1 MEHEVRLPSFGMG
14 MNDAEVADW
23 FAAEGDAVT
32 EGEDLVELEAEKS
45 TVVLPVPVTGVLERI
60 AAPVGEVVEVS
71 GLLGVIAAAAAGA
84 GAADASA

>member
-14 MNDAEVADW
+14 MNDAEVVGW
-23 FAAEGDAVT
+23 FAAEGDPVT

-45 TVVLPVPVTGVLERI
+45 TVVLPAPVSGRLLRL

-71 GLLGVIAAAAAGA
+71 GLLGVIE
-84 GAADASA
+84 ADAA